1 MVRTSRGGS
10 GRGCEITAAGP
21 GGLRRGMAI
30 CGRSHETVL
39 DSDSGCISAS
49 VQMSSSSPKSKRY
62 KIGSMPIP
70 TPPELDWI
78 TIRGF
83 KSIASIE
90 KLELRA
96 INVVVGPNGSGKSN
110 FIGVF
115 SFLHALREGRLRDY
129 IIQAG
134 GADKVLHFGSK
145 VTSQLEIHISFRGET
160 NQYKVVLGVTADD
173 QLYPQSETAYFW
185 NKAKYPEGPWG
196 EGLWAKGV
204 EAGISDPKLVS
215 RVGRYVR
222 DHLGR
227 WRLYHFHDTS
237 ASSPM
242 KTTADLNDNDYLRP
256 DGSNLPAFL
265 YFLREKHEESYSLI
279 RRAVQRV
286 APFFDDFHL
295 RPQRLNPGK
304 ILLEWR
310 HKGTEA
316 YFSASSLS
324 DGTLRFIGLATL
336 FLQPRPLR
344 PSVILVDEP
353 ELGLH
358 PYAITLLASLVKQAS
373 IGTQV
378 ILSTQSP
385 LLLDHFQPED
395 VLVADRV
402 DGSTQLTRLES
413 ARLETWLERYSLGQL
428 WEKNELGG
436 RPAGE

>member
-1 MVRTSRGGS
+1 MLVSRTR
-10 GRGCEITAAGP
+10 P
-21 GGLRRGMAI
+21 
-30 CGRSHETVL
+30 
-39 DSDSGCISAS
+39 D
-49 VQMSSSSPKSKRY
+49 
-62 KIGSMPIP
+62 
-70 TPPELDWI
+70 ELDTI

-90 KLELRA
+90 KLALGP
-96 INVVVGPNGSGKSN
+96 INLVVGPNGSGKSN

-115 SFLHALREGRLRDY
+115 SFLHAIREGHLRDY
-129 IIQAG
+129 VIKAG
-134 GADKVLHFGSK
+134 GADKILHFGAK
-145 VTSQLEIHISFRGET
+145 VTPQLEIHISFRSGT
-160 NQYKVVLGVTADD
+160 NQYEIILSATADD
-173 QLYPQSETAYFW
+173 QLYPQSEAVYYWDKTR
-185 NKAKYPEGPWG
+185 YPERPYS
-196 EGLWAKGV
+196 ESLQVKGV
-204 EAGISDPKLVS
+204 EAGISDLTQASKVA
-215 RVGRYVR
+215 RYVR
-222 DHLGR
+222 ERLDR

-242 KTTADLNDNDYLRP
+242 KVTADLNDNAYLRP
-256 DGSNLPAFL
+256 DGSNLAAFL
-265 YFLREKHEESYSLI
+265 YFLSARHPESYSLI

-295 RPQRLNPGK
+295 QPQMLNPGK
-304 ILLEWR
+304 IRLEWR

-336 FLQPRPLR
+336 FLQPQSLR
-344 PSVILVDEP
+344 PSVIVVDEP

-373 IGTQV
+373 IGTQI

-385 LLLDHFQPED
+385 LLLDHFEPED

-413 ARLETWLERYSLGQL
+413 ANLETWLDRYSLGQL